1 MRRAALFGGVVSL
14 DLINGFATNR
24 TKPKHEPTNGRILL
38 CDQHRS
44 RGGLHPL
51 KVLKVF
57 FNFFLGGHSVS
68 TAARLL
74 CDLLR
79 AGAAQAL
86 SDQAQFA
93 LKKVDRLAQAAI
105 VADAVF
111 AERGIDLLG
120 QPQCIVA
127 LIFDA
132 GVRVP
137 TWG

>member
-1 MRRAALFGGVVSL
+1 VR
-14 DLINGFATNR
+14 
-24 TKPKHEPTNGRILL
+24 
-38 CDQHRS
+38 
-44 RGGLHPL
+44 
-51 KVLKVF
+51 KVF

-93 LKKVDRLAQAAI
+93 LKKVDRLAHAAI
-105 VADAVF
+105 VAEAVF
-111 AERGIDLLG
+111 VERGIDLLG
-120 QPQCIVA
+120 QPQWIVA

-137 TWG
+137 TWW